1 MRHPPPT
8 LSPPELDI
16 EKYRPYIESFD
27 LSEKEQIELLESLWF
42 IMKSFV
48 EFGFGLDSI
57 QTLLPDLA
65 EFSLDESTDLRQ
77 CSYGLKS
84 GNKVSAKNYVAGQ
97 DES

>member
-1 MRHPPPT
+1 MNHPPPT

-16 EKYRPYIESFD
+16 EKYRPYIAEFD
-27 LSEKEQIELLESLWF
+27 LSEKEQIELLEALWF

-65 EFSLDESTDLRQ
+65 DFSLEESHDLRQ
-77 CSYGLKS
+77 CSHGSKS
-84 GNKVSAKNYVAGQ
+84 GNKVSAKHCVAGQ